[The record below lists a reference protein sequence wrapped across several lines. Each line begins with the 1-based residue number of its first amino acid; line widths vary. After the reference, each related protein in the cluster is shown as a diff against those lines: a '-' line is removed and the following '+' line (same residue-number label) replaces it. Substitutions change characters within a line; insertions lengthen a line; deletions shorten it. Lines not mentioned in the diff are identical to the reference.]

1 MAGLFNAA
9 VNFGKSAL
17 NQLLQSDP
25 NVVRNVKPSDFDPVP
40 IQDREDCMML
50 HGPRKV
56 KVKKEEITFYKILS
70 FWAVGTPPRAPRL
83 KILQNLLHKGS
94 LFKLNFKSEAARSRG
109 V

>member
-56 KVKKEEITFYKILS
+56 KVKKEEVIFYDIIVHSEKNS
-70 FWAVGTPPRAPRL
+70 AF
-83 KILQNLLHKGS
+83 S
-94 LFKLNFKSEAARSRG
+94 LCRFNDKEEAKNRFDQYK
-109 V
+109 